1 MDHQE
6 VIDTL
11 NDPLAQELMRSDI
24 PARVA
29 YTGLD
34 GFPRVIPIG
43 FYWNGTQ
50 FILATSPN
58 APKVRALRQNP
69 KVALTIDTVTFPPN
83 VLMVRGTASIE
94 IVEGVPWEYLEA
106 SKKQIAPEQFQAF
119 EAQVRIQYPQMAKI
133 SITPEWAK
141 VFDFVTRAP
150 SVAGKPPQS

>member
-11 NDPLAQELMRSDI
+11 NDPLAQELIRSNI

-34 GFPRVIPIG
+34 GFPRAIPIG
-43 FYWNGTQ
+43 FHWNGAQ
-50 FILATSPN
+50 FILATSPK
-58 APKVRALRQNP
+58 APKVRALRANP

-94 IVEGVPWEYLEA
+94 IVDGVPWEYLEA
-106 SKKQIAPEQFQAF
+106 SHKQISAEQWQAF
-119 EAQVRIQYPQMAKI
+119 ESQVRIQYPQMAKI

-141 VFDFVTRAP
+141 LFDFVTRAP
-150 SVAGKPPQS
+150 SVAQS

>member
-1 MDHQE
+1 MNSKE
-6 VIDTL
+6 VFETL
-11 NDPLAQELMRSDI
+11 NDPLAQELIRSNI
-24 PARVA
+24 PARLA

-50 FILATSPN
+50 FILATSTK
-58 APKVRALRQNP
+58 APKVRALSAHP

-94 IVEGVPWEYLEA
+94 IVDGVPWEYLE
-106 SKKQIAPEQFQAF
+106 SSHKQLPAEQWQAF
-119 EAQVRIQYPQMAKI
+119 ETQVRKQYPQMAKI

-150 SVAGKPPQS
+150 SVAQ

>member
-1 MDHQE
+1 MDSKE
-6 VIDTL
+6 VLETL

-24 PARVA
+24 PMRLA

-43 FYWNGTQ
+43 FHWNGTQ
-50 FILATSPN
+50 FIMATSTK
-58 APKVRALRQNP
+58 APKVRALRANP
-69 KVALTIDTVTFPPN
+69 KVALTIDTITFPPN

-94 IVEGVPWEYLEA
+94 IVDGVPWEYLEA
-106 SKKQIAPEQFQAF
+106 SHKQIAPEQWQAF
-119 EAQVRIQYPQMAKI
+119 EAQVRVQYPQMAKI

-150 SVAGKPPQS
+150 SVAQ